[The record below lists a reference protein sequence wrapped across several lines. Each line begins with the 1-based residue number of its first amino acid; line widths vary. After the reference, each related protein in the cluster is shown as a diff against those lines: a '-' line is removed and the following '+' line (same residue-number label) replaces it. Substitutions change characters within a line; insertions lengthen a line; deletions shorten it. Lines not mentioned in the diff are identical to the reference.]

1 MTWKNVPIPETIV
14 FPLAAGFI
22 IELFFSRPLFSSN
35 IFWVILA
42 SVLLIFGLIFIFW
55 SVREAGKLDMVAPGR
70 LITSGPYSYSRNP
83 MYVSWVSIYLSIFFI
98 NRSLW
103 LLLLLFVAILITH
116 YLVIIREE
124 RVLRKTFGDQYKEYC
139 ARVRRYI

>member
-14 FPLAAGFI
+14 FPLAAGII

-35 IFWVILA
+35 IFWLILA
-42 SVLLIFGLIFIFW
+42 LVLLSLGLIFIYW

-70 LITSGPYSYSRNP
+70 LITGGPYSYSRNP

>member
-14 FPLAAGFI
+14 FPLAAGII

-35 IFWVILA
+35 IFWLILA
-42 SVLLIFGLIFIFW
+42 LVLLSLGLIFIYW

-83 MYVSWVSIYLSIFFI
+83 MYVSWVSINLSIFFI

>member
-14 FPLAAGFI
+14 FPLAAGII

-35 IFWVILA
+35 IFWLILA
-42 SVLLIFGLIFIFW
+42 LVLLSLGLIFIYW

-83 MYVSWVSIYLSIFFI
+83 MYVSWVSINLSIFFI

-103 LLLLLFVAILITH
+103 LLLLLFVAILLTH